1 VPEGRPGPAF
11 VHSERW
17 LPVGVDEA
25 AATPR
30 GFNRKAA
37 GVAVRF
43 NGFYLFVAFDGVPGV
58 HADSAGG
65 LPWRRPRKASPYRL
79 RERPESS

>member
-1 VPEGRPGPAF
+1 M
-11 VHSERW
+11 
-17 LPVGVDEA
+17 DEA
-25 AATPR
+25 AAMPR

-43 NGFYLFVAFDGVPGV
+43 NGFYLFVAFDGVPGE

-65 LPWRRPRKASPYRL
+65 LPWRLPRKTSPDRL
-79 RERPESS
+79 GERPENS